1 MEIDDNTKEL
11 INKSFKGAFPKRGQ
25 YFYVTRSDGIR
36 DYSYIDDVFK
46 CEGSDSLMV
55 VARCLTDLRTE
66 QFRLNRNHYTFSQV
80 SEQVL
85 NAVGIYPSSDDTC
98 RVPIVVD
105 PNWMVPGFEC
115 VRIGQPQH
123 GEQFIFNGNI
133 YREGFLPE
141 IDLLTHE
148 PMGSHP
154 ALPLIIVKEISE

>member
-1 MEIDDNTKEL
+1 MEIDDNTKKL
-11 INKSFKGAFPKRGQ
+11 IDKALNGAFPQRGQ

-46 CEGSDSLMV
+46 CEGSDPVMV

-66 QFRLNRNHYTFSQV
+66 QFRLNRNHYIFSQV
-80 SEQVL
+80 SEEVL
-85 NAVGIYPSSDDTC
+85 NAVGIHPSPEDTW
-98 RVPIVVD
+98 RVQIVVD

-123 GEQFIFNGNI
+123 GEQFLFNGNI
-133 YREGFLPE
+133 YREGYLPG

-148 PMGSHP
+148 PMAHP
-154 ALPLIIVKEISE
+154 SLPLIIVKEIVK